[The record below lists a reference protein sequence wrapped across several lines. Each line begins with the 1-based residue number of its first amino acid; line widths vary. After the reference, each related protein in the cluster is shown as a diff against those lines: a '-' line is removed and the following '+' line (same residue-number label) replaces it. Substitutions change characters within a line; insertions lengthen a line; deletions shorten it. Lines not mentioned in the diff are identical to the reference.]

1 MAILPITIYGDA
13 ILRKKALKVE
23 KIDAETKKLIK
34 DMFDTMENASGV
46 GLAANQVGS
55 NKAIFV
61 IDVSEVEGLEHIK
74 PFACINPKIVEKTE
88 ELVKLDEG
96 CLSIPGIKEAVL
108 RPKGIK
114 LIYQNEKLE
123 ECEITDESFLARV
136 LQHEY
141 DHLRGVFFTD
151 LIDEESQKIL
161 KKQLTR
167 IKKRDFDCDY
177 PVTDSE

>member
-13 ILRKKALKVE
+13 ILRKKAQRVE
-23 KIDAETKKLIK
+23 KIDAETRMLIK
-34 DMFDTMENASGV
+34 DMFRTMDNASGV

-74 PFACINPKIVEKTE
+74 PFVCINPRIVEKSE

-114 LIYQNEKLE
+114 LLYQNEKLE
-123 ECEITDESFLARV
+123 DCEITDESFLARV

-141 DHLRGVFFTD
+141 DHLQGVFFTD
-151 LIDEESQKIL
+151 LVDEESKKIL
-161 KKQLTR
+161 KKQLIR

-177 PVTDSE
+177 PVTDID